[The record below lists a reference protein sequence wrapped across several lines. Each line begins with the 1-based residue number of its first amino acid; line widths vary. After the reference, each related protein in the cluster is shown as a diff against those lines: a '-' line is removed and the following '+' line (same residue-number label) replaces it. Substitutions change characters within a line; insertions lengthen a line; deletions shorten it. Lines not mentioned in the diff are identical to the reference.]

1 MSVCECVCVYIEEE
15 DKGKGI
21 QNRMEQV
28 KKKGRKKKREG
39 EVEGRI
45 CRELKG
51 SEQIKLNYI
60 KSNKGCREC
69 RRRRD

>member
-1 MSVCECVCVYIEEE
+1 VRAEEE

-21 QNRMEQV
+21 QNRVEQV
-28 KKKGRKKKREG
+28 KKKRQGKKREG

-45 CRELKG
+45 CRELRG

-60 KSNKGCREC
+60 KSEGAESTKGAKIDTETK
-69 RRRRD
+69 